1 MHASLAWQ
9 NAGEEL
15 LMNEMPTPA
24 RSASPLLQRVLYM
37 IVFAVVFWIL
47 CWVIGLTAIAQLAL
61 RLLNGKPH
69 QELARF
75 GSSVGRYARQVIE
88 YLAFATDEAPFPFRD
103 WQN

>member
-1 MHASLAWQ
+1 
-9 NAGEEL
+9 
-15 LMNEMPTPA
+15 MNELPTPA
-24 RSASPLLQRVLYM
+24 PSPSPLMQRVLYM

-69 QELARF
+69 PDLARF
-75 GSSVGRYARQVIE
+75 GASVGRYSRQVIE
-88 YLAFATDEAPFPFRD
+88 YLAFATDEAPFPFSD